1 MLKLHPPSD
10 QEIRSQYTAVVFYAI
25 IMMIKLVAYFS
36 THVMALL
43 AESFHSLS
51 DLLISGFLLLALLWS
66 RRGADRAHMFGHG
79 RAQNVAAL
87 LAATLFISFTSYKLY
102 EEAIP
107 KLLHPGPVVQEN
119 LTIAIGVLVASMV
132 LAAVPLVSMSRL
144 KGLGAAVKAQR
155 VELINDELGVLSAL
169 VGTIVISLGYPLADP
184 IATMVIAT
192 IIAAN
197 AIKMFRDNLGLVIG
211 QSPSTEY
218 IEKVRQIALSTQGVL
233 GIEGFWAEYIG
244 PDAYHIDL
252 QVRVAPGITIEQ
264 ASEIAQNVRDAI
276 MSGVDCQFCIVRP
289 VPDTNYSIP
298 SGR

>member
-1 MLKLHPPSD
+1 
-10 QEIRSQYTAVVFYAI
+10 
-25 IMMIKLVAYFS
+25 
-36 THVMALL
+36 LL
-43 AESFHSLS
+43 
-51 DLLISGFLLLALLWS
+51 
-66 RRGADRAHMFGHG
+66 
-79 RAQNVAAL
+79 
-87 LAATLFISFTSYKLY
+87 Y
-102 EEAIP
+102 
-107 KLLHPGPVVQEN
+107 PGPVVQEN